1 MASALMEPLFT
12 FICEQ
17 LNVRSLLSA
26 CQYPVI
32 VVPLFVVN
40 ANVVS

>member
-1 MASALMEPLFT
+1 MEPLLT
-12 FICEQ
+12 LTCEQ
-17 LNVRSLLSA
+17 LKVRSLLSA